1 MNYIAGFAAVNDYS
15 ERSWQLESPG
25 QWTKGKSADSFC
37 PLGPWLVTAAAVGN
51 AQNLNIWLTV
61 NGVKMQ
67 ESNTSDMVFK
77 IPFLVSFL
85 SRHMT
90 LLPGDVIATGTPSGV
105 GLGHNTMIY
114 SPRNKAEL
122 EVTRKI
128 LEAAVKYATLT
139 LGH

>member
-77 IPFLVSFL
+77 IPFLGGAW
-85 SRHMT
+85 
-90 LLPGDVIATGTPSGV
+90 PGWR
-105 GLGHNTMIY
+105 
-114 SPRNKAEL
+114 SPGS
-122 EVTRKI
+122 I
-128 LEAAVKYATLT
+128 GSCSAARAITKERL
-139 LGH
+139 